1 MREYIYTHTSS
12 ILKEIKIN
20 NANVGADASV
30 CPNPTKEYPN
40 IRRGTGHRAQE
51 PAAITLVALIIT
63 VIILIILAGVSLNLA
78 LGENGIFQKS
88 KEAVNK
94 YQNAA
99 KEEKEQLDL
108 AARDLML
115 GDYVQKGLML
125 HYDAVKNTKNGH
137 DKNATE
143 WYDLSGNGRNGTLH
157 EAIWTEDGLYFD
169 GINDWVGIGQ
179 MDYENI
185 TIEAVV
191 KYNKIAEGETY
202 IVGNC
207 QGGGYGLVVWNTK
220 NAIISNINNEYDA
233 AYGSNS
239 QSNVKYS
246 ISGKYN
252 QKEIA
257 LFENGKKDSKE
268 KIGKIT
274 KTANNTI
281 MALGA
286 NPTGNEVNDAYLNG
300 TIYSVRIYNRALTD
314 DEVMQNYKIDK
325 MLYGVEDIN

>member
-1 MREYIYTHTSS
+1 M
-12 ILKEIKIN
+12 
-20 NANVGADASV
+20 
-30 CPNPTKEYPN
+30 
-40 IRRGTGHRAQE
+40 
-51 PAAITLVALIIT
+51 
-63 VIILIILAGVSLNLA
+63 
-78 LGENGIFQKS
+78 
-88 KEAVNK
+88 
-94 YQNAA
+94 
-99 KEEKEQLDL
+99 LD
-108 AARDLML
+108 
-115 GDYVQKGLML
+115 DYVQDGLML

-137 DKNATE
+137 DKNAIQ
-143 WYDLSGNGRNGTLH
+143 WYDLSGNNNNGTLH
-157 EAIWTEDGLYFD
+157 EATWTEDGLYFD

-185 TIEAVV
+185 TIEAVI

-207 QGGGYGLVVWNTK
+207 QAGGYGLVVWNTK
-220 NAIISNINNEYDA
+220 NAIILNINNEYDA

-274 KTANNTI
+274 KTTNNTI
-281 MALGA
+281 MALGT
-286 NPTGNEVNDAYLNG
+286 NPFKDTSDVSFLNG

-325 MLYGVEDIN
+325 MLYGVEDINE